1 MVQQGSG
8 KCSLCGSPGASKT
21 TCPLNPKAKHPD
33 PKKHYLAKKQKSMK
47 QVVKPSQSKLLQLK
61 GPGSMPAPKIKPSMN
76 TKQIKPTNLKKKSA
90 KTLKKSTP
98 SKPSGFQRFEFNEG
112 TSNKFWQIK
121 VTQTTVEIHW
131 GKIGSKGTHKVM
143 SFDTP
148 SQAKEYVDKQ
158 IKSKVKKGYVS
169 TQSSAKSQNEIY
181 YAKFHDIVEDVDPK
195 YHDNGHLRHLADY
208 KQLTNNV
215 EKAIQ
220 KHPEIK
226 PGDILF
232 IGSTYETRQEYGFAM
247 YLPGLTEYDG
257 NKTTYYTGESGF
269 DLPIEVSN
277 NFKRNRERSIQ
288 KGIKPKKNL
297 LENVKYSQLVTQ
309 FKETIDAFHKS
320 NKMYTNWNEDLAEM
334 FLGSDWRDDED
345 IEQVIQEY
353 KKLDLW
359 E

>member
-1 MVQQGSG
+1 MVQLGGG

-33 PKKHYLAKKQKSMK
+33 PKKHYLAKKQKSTK

-76 TKQIKPTNLKKKSA
+76 TKQIKPTNLKKKSV

-98 SKPSGFQRFEFNEG
+98 SKLSGFQRFEFNEG

-148 SQAKEYVDKQ
+148 TLAKEYVDKQ

-169 TQSSAKSQNEIY
+169 TQSSTKSQNEIY
-181 YAKFHDIVEDVDPK
+181 YAKFHDIVEDVDPE
-195 YHDNGHLRHLADY
+195 YHENGHLTDH
-208 KQLTNNV
+208 KQLTNNI
-215 EKAIQ
+215 EKAIK

-226 PGDILF
+226 SGDILF
-232 IGSTYETRQEYGFAM
+232 IGSTYETRQYYGFAM
-247 YLPGLTEYDG
+247 YLPGLTDYYG

-277 NFKRNRERSIQ
+277 NIQRNRKRSIQ
-288 KGIKPKKNL
+288 KGIEPKKNL

-309 FKETIDAFHKS
+309 FKETIDTFHKS
-320 NKMYTNWNEDLAEM
+320 NKMYPNWNEDLAEM
-334 FLGSDWRDDED
+334 FLGTDWRDDED

-353 KKLDLW
+353 KDLDLW
-359 E
+359 K